1 MKASLLALAKSIY
14 NIIKLMYIPLCRS
27 ILLNLFS
34 ILVFITHSSF
44 STLLWVKLELG
55 PPPASAIL
63 AGTTLD
69 PGTVYITGNPHNL
82 FVGSRE

>member
-34 ILVFITHSSF
+34 ILVFITHSPF

-55 PPPASAIL
+55 PRASAIL

>member
-34 ILVFITHSSF
+34 ILVFITHSPF

-55 PPPASAIL
+55 PPPPYWL
-63 AGTTLD
+63 GQ
-69 PGTVYITGNPHNL
+69 H
-82 FVGSRE
+82 